1 MKKNKD
7 LEAIYL
13 QTLAQSVAERERE
26 VNDYACNAYAE
37 KIAQINALIALLD
50 PEKDAEVIIQ
60 LNEIKEIYKKLGTA
74 LWFMQAGEL
83 TNLGARLGS
92 TIRQYSVRGEQ
103 K

>member
-13 QTLAQSVAERERE
+13 QTLAQSVAEREHE

-37 KIAQINALIALLD
+37 KIAQINALIALLNPQED
-50 PEKDAEVIIQ
+50 QETIDQ
-60 LNEIKEIYKKLGTA
+60 LLRVKEIYRKLGTA

-92 TIRQYSVRGEQ
+92 TIRQY
-103 K
+103 

>member
-13 QTLAQSVAERERE
+13 QTLAQSVAEKERD

-37 KIAQINALIALLD
+37 KIAQINVLITLLD
-50 PEKDAEVIIQ
+50 PEKDAETIKELGI
-60 LNEIKEIYKKLGTA
+60 IKEIYKKLGTA
-74 LWFMQAGEL
+74 LWFVQAGEL

-92 TIRQYSVRGEQ
+92 TIKQYKVREE
-103 K
+103 

>member
-13 QTLAQSVAERERE
+13 QTLAQSVAEREHE
-26 VNDYACNAYAE
+26 INDYACNAYAE

-50 PEKDAEVIIQ
+50 PEKDAEIIRE
-60 LNEIKEIYKKLGTA
+60 LGTVKEIYKKLGTA
-74 LWFMQAGEL
+74 LWFVQAGEL

-92 TIRQYSVRGEQ
+92 TIKQYKVREE
-103 K
+103 

>member
-13 QTLAQSVAERERE
+13 QTLAQSVAEREHE

-37 KIAQINALIALLD
+37 KIAQINALIALLNPQED
-50 PEKDAEVIIQ
+50 QETIDQ
-60 LNEIKEIYKKLGTA
+60 LLRVKEIYRKLGTA

-92 TIRQYSVRGEQ
+92 TIRQYKVREE
-103 K
+103 